1 MQAISSPVVAHLSGQ
16 IIDTKN
22 KDFKYK
28 CSYCFYREMNAMSGV
43 VCNVCGLQRGMESH
57 FISNVHNWEER
68 DFFIAN

>member
-1 MQAISSPVVAHLSGQ
+1 
-16 IIDTKN
+16 
-22 KDFKYK
+22 
-28 CSYCFYREMNAMSGV
+28 MNAMSGV